1 MVTGVTR
8 ADDDAHH
15 LEWELKEAR
24 SGPAG
29 FLKVETRS
37 YRMPDGQ
44 VAPWDILL
52 GGRTVAVVAL
62 TEDGRVLL
70 ARQYRP
76 GPGRVLLEL
85 PGGGV
90 EDGEDVLA
98 AARRELL
105 EETGYA
111 AGEAR
116 LAGQTWLA
124 GYAAHERHAVI
135 ATGCRP
141 VPEQDRTAHR
151 DALEFIEPVLVSME
165 EFRRHVSGG
174 QLTDTDIAFMCLDR
188 LGRAAGAGTARP

>member
-1 MVTGVTR
+1 MVAGVAQ
-8 ADDDAHH
+8 ADDARS
-15 LEWELKEAR
+15 LEWELKETR
-24 SGPAG
+24 SGSAG
-29 FLKVETRS
+29 FLRVETRS

-52 GGRTVAVVAL
+52 GGRTVAVVAV
-62 TEDGRVLL
+62 TEDGQVLL

-85 PGGGV
+85 PGGKV
-90 EDGEDVLA
+90 EDGEDVTD

-111 AGEAR
+111 AGEIR

-124 GYAAHERHAVI
+124 AYATHQRYAVI

-141 VPEQDRTAHR
+141 VPERAGREDP
-151 DALEFIEPVLVSME
+151 LEFIEPVRVSLE
-165 EFRRHVSGG
+165 EFRRHASSG

-188 LGRAAGAGTARP
+188 LSQVAEAPTARP